1 NGRISA
7 DTSVTFPKDHQHRK
21 MGNFLSTPQTDKVTH
36 VGEGN
41 GISFGVSC
49 MQGWRTTMEDAHI
62 AQANVP
68 AFSGASIFAV
78 FDGHGG
84 NLVADESAVRF
95 VDTLVKEHQHTN
107 DPQAIGAGLRRAFLA
122 LDTDLRAMQKV
133 ESGEDQSGCTA
144 LAAFL
149 TDTHIIVA
157 NSGDSRGV
165 LATCGDAVE
174 PMSYDHKP
182 NNAREKLRIEKAGG
196 MVRNNRVNGDLAVSR
211 ALGDFYF
218 KERPDLAPEAQQVSP
233 EPDIKIEARSP
244 SNEFLLL
251 ACDGVWDVLTNEEAC
266 NYVRR
271 VMLLGETNMGLI
283 CEELLDYCLSLDSRD
298 NMSAVLVVLEGAR
311 FGTGDGVLGIRKER
325 EAAEEAKKRQ
335 QELVGQQEGQDPPQN
350 MFTIAGSQ

>member
-1 NGRISA
+1 
-7 DTSVTFPKDHQHRK
+7 

-68 AFSGASIFAV
+68 AFAGASIFAV